1 MNVAI
6 ALEPTICSI
15 FVFIA
20 DNPNQMRARQLLV
33 GGEKGGQIRCC
44 HTAKFITLC
53 TSKLLHSISNRE
65 GRPWEEVTGT

>member
-20 DNPNQMRARQLLV
+20 DNPNQMRARQLLD
-33 GGEKGGQIRCC
+33 GGE
-44 HTAKFITLC
+44 
-53 TSKLLHSISNRE
+53 RE
-65 GRPWEEVTGT
+65 GKSVAVTQLNLLRYAPQSCYTRLAIVKVGHGRR